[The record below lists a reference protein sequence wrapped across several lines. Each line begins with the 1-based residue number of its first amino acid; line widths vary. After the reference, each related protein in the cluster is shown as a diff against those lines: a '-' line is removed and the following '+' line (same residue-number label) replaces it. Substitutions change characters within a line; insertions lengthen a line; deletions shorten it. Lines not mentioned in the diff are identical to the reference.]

1 LNRMGDND
9 DEFAAKRREK
19 IAHSLFEAGNS
30 AYERGDAL
38 KADKLYTKALSLSPS
53 EALRCTILSNR
64 SAVRLKAQDHQGA
77 VADAREAIRL
87 NPCWAK
93 AHHRLGSALIAG
105 EKLADAWLCFKTAR
119 ELDRQNLLYQTTM
132 KNVEQ
137 AMLIRGE
144 EAELEEIKAKS
155 ATSAA
160 QQYVANHD
168 DLMSDHLS
176 KVGWLKICT
185 PKSLKW
191 EKRYVELSHHGEVFM
206 SSDTFGADREPL
218 IVLGDNAIVIPSI
231 KYSRTLK
238 IYGQKL
244 VPFKA
249 KLKMETHEQYIA
261 WTKACKAEVGKSRST
276 IHAKELTALRLK
288 NGKDAKRLRDDSD
301 KTIKGLQHDLATE
314 RANNKADLANML
326 AAAAVKGATHS
337 GRKSWASVMQMK
349 KLQCENK
356 MLRAQVAAL
365 TDALHA
371 KGGRAPPMPSHAMMM
386 DDAAP
391 ATGDAKRA
399 ELQRVFNVFDA
410 NSSGSLNLKETAML
424 MKKLQLN
431 PTDEQLINMV
441 EAADADNSGEIDF
454 EEFVVMMSIAKV
466 TMVDLGKVE
475 GATGPKEDSLRRRNT
490 SNASIRS
497 TTSIRSTASSQ
508 GPPIP
513 SHGAGVNAHRT
524 KNAKVAA
531 QWTTHSDP
539 ASGKQYYFN
548 EKTRVTQ
555 WHAPSSA
562 DTNGALA
569 GGSSSAG
576 GSGMTD
582 RQVARTMFDSFD
594 EDNSGSISSSELLG
608 AMHAM
613 GLRPSAEDLQKMLL
627 AGDTDNDG
635 EIDFE
640 EFVILMA
647 NISKLEASKS
657 DAGPTRTRSGAGTG
671 SSDSKAQVGEAKQGT
686 AVRNGTQSRERT
698 PAVAAAQREKAPAV
712 AAAKSSS
719 VVKLSKLDQQQT
731 KEARTLFDR
740 FDVDRSG
747 SINADELVAVLS
759 HLGHFPTP
767 DELHEMLDV
776 ADSDKNGELS
786 FNEFLQMLSLVPRDT
801 EWEEFEDA
809 SSGKPYFRH
818 KGSGKVMWN
827 RLEEMSTE
835 TKQQLQ
841 GMFPPGQSPSL
852 AAEAKQKR

>member
-1 LNRMGDND
+1 
-9 DEFAAKRREK
+9 
-19 IAHSLFEAGNS
+19 
-30 AYERGDAL
+30 
-38 KADKLYTKALSLSPS
+38 
-53 EALRCTILSNR
+53 
-64 SAVRLKAQDHQGA
+64 
-77 VADAREAIRL
+77 
-87 NPCWAK
+87 
-93 AHHRLGSALIAG
+93 
-105 EKLADAWLCFKTAR
+105 
-119 ELDRQNLLYQTTM
+119 
-132 KNVEQ
+132 
-137 AMLIRGE
+137 
-144 EAELEEIKAKS
+144 
-155 ATSAA
+155 
-160 QQYVANHD
+160 
-168 DLMSDHLS
+168 
-176 KVGWLKICT
+176 
-185 PKSLKW
+185 
-191 EKRYVELSHHGEVFM
+191 
-206 SSDTFGADREPL
+206 
-218 IVLGDNAIVIPSI
+218 
-231 KYSRTLK
+231 
-238 IYGQKL
+238 
-244 VPFKA
+244 
-249 KLKMETHEQYIA
+249 
-261 WTKACKAEVGKSRST
+261 
-276 IHAKELTALRLK
+276 
-288 NGKDAKRLRDDSD
+288 
-301 KTIKGLQHDLATE
+301 
-314 RANNKADLANML
+314 
-326 AAAAVKGATHS
+326 
-337 GRKSWASVMQMK
+337 
-349 KLQCENK
+349 
-356 MLRAQVAAL
+356 
-365 TDALHA
+365 
-371 KGGRAPPMPSHAMMM
+371 
-386 DDAAP
+386 
-391 ATGDAKRA
+391 
-399 ELQRVFNVFDA
+399 
-410 NSSGSLNLKETAML
+410 
-424 MKKLQLN
+424 
-431 PTDEQLINMV
+431 
-441 EAADADNSGEIDF
+441 
-454 EEFVVMMSIAKV
+454 MMSIAKV

-513 SHGAGVNAHRT
+513 SHGAGVNAHGT

-531 QWTTHSDP
+531 QWTAHRDP

-686 AVRNGTQSRERT
+686 AVRNGTQSRE
-698 PAVAAAQREKAPAV
+698 KAPAV

-719 VVKLSKLDQQQT
+719 VVKLSKLDQQQP

-852 AAEAKQKR
+852 AAEAKQQRQGDVEPLGG